1 MMKRIAVLL
10 TVYNR
15 RDKTLYCL
23 DRLYHQ
29 ENMDNY
35 KVDVFLTDDGSTD
48 GTSEAV
54 CTKYPKVH
62 IIKGIILEP
71 WHVRSV
77 ENCRK
82 G

>member
-1 MMKRIAVLL
+1 MKRIAVLL

-48 GTSEAV
+48 VTS
-54 CTKYPKVH
+54 
-62 IIKGIILEP
+62 
-71 WHVRSV
+71 
-77 ENCRK
+77 
-82 G
+82 